1 MVAKSY
7 WAFALKMCEIICA
20 WEDCRSL
27 GFHLGGKNVIKIAS
41 KKSSI

>member
-1 MVAKSY
+1 MVARSY

-20 WEDCRSL
+20 KEDCRSL
-27 GFHLGGKNVIKIAS
+27 GFHLGAKSIIKIAS